1 MFLFIAYF
9 IVSIFTTPIWTLCAS
24 AFVTKSFSTSAFYW
38 WAAWCSLNPIF
49 ATWTLFEFCTLYER
63 KKSLIIFLLVDTHF
77 ELLTCH
83 SIVII
88 GSASETIVICTYWA
102 LIISKRLIIL
112 ENSRTSSSWTPWDFI
127 FVIFNIFIELKF
139 VILIH
144 EIIIKK

>member
-1 MFLFIAYF
+1 MI
-9 IVSIFTTPIWTLCAS
+9 SIFTTSIRALCTS
-24 AFVTKSFSTSAFYW
+24 TFITKSYSTSAFNW
-38 WAAWCSLNPIF
+38 WTTLCSLNPIF
-49 ATWTLFEFCTLYER
+49 AIWTLFEFCTLYER

-112 ENSRTSSSWTPWDFI
+112 ENSRTPSSWTPWDFI
-127 FVIFNIFIELKF
+127 FVIFNIFIELKL